1 MSNWDSGQ
9 DFFPLHRAKQVCMF
23 QRVFGTDCTGTTKW
37 VDCSRRKRGPVRP
50 KREQLVQ
57 SRTRVLPTLV
67 GGRGTALGTPSI
79 SGGGSR
85 FSLFPCVTN
94 NAAHCTE
101 AAGTALVAGGVEFH
115 NRPSRRNT
123 PVATRGG
130 LAWFLSS
137 SPTTTSPAEA
147 GQIKGRLSF
156 KLYRRDGQ
164 PAAGASCTFPG
175 MSDVSQTKPAQLA
188 TNTGL
193 RTGPA
198 WPVPRFQGGGNLYY
212 LSCDVSVTRTE
223 LR

>member
-1 MSNWDSGQ
+1 MSNWNSGQ

-101 AAGTALVAGGVEFH
+101 AAGTALVAGRVEFH

-130 LAWFLSS
+130 LAWFSVVKPNDDLSGRGW
-137 SPTTTSPAEA
+137 TDK
-147 GQIKGRLSF
+147 GQVEF
-156 KLYRRDGQ
+156 
-164 PAAGASCTFPG
+164 
-175 MSDVSQTKPAQLA
+175 
-188 TNTGL
+188 
-193 RTGPA
+193 
-198 WPVPRFQGGGNLYY
+198 
-212 LSCDVSVTRTE
+212 
-223 LR
+223 